1 MSGGESSMEESD
13 TKAFAYN
20 QFGISERATEHLS
33 SGGRVCPGCPLRLT
47 VLILLALSGAIVV
60 AIVGSD
66 VAVLQVIGFVASDV
80 SEEQTKRE
88 NQLSD
93 VDSHVKSIEEHMSSR
108 HAALEGLVSNNR
120 LAVHSLDTRIGELE
134 NSLLQKTQQQLQ
146 QLQQQMQQQQ
156 QLQQQQQ
163 QQQQQEQQQKLQ
175 QQQQEQQQLQH
186 QQLQEQLTQQLTQ
199 RLQQLLSDLK
209 QLQQQQQAELAD
221 RAERQEN
228 ATEALRVRVGDLET
242 EALAGKARADAGD
255 ARATLEREERERRER
270 RDRDERE
277 AREGKEREERE
288 AREKAARDQQV
299 RLGTHVEQL
308 GSSVDELR
316 TRLEEVA
323 LRARQ
328 AAENAS
334 RALRDVAL
342 SGVRHGEVVRNL
354 TLIPG
359 PPGMPGPRGQMGFP
373 GVVGPAGPKGD
384 IGERGAVGVRGLQG
398 PTGLSGPGG
407 QMGLRGQIG
416 RPGKQGSVGV
426 PGKPGPPGPPGKP
439 GERGPVGPM
448 GPPGLPGSQGSPQ
461 GPPLVPLGPGMMEN
475 PLLQNM
481 SASLAPG
488 LSCPDRW
495 KIFGGHCYLL
505 TLRRKSWNDANS
517 TCRNLGGYLAIVT
530 SIEEKDW
537 LAFVG
542 KRRSYYLGLHD
553 SVVEGRWEWVD
564 GSPVSEPTF
573 WHEGQP
579 DNWAHALEGRED
591 CGGMKYDGDWNDY
604 SCSEALGFVCEREP
618 ESLAPTRSP

>member
-66 VAVLQVIGFVASDV
+66 VAVLQMIGFVASDV

-134 NSLLQKTQQQLQ
+134 NSLLQQTQQQLQ

-156 QLQQQQQ
+156 QLQQQQ

-199 RLQQLLSDLK
+199 RLQQLLSDVK

-242 EALAGKARADAGD
+242 ESLAGKARADAGD
-255 ARATLEREERERRER
+255 ARATLEREEREGRER

-277 AREGKEREERE
+277 AREGTEREERE
-288 AREKAARDQQV
+288 AREKAARDQEV

-384 IGERGAVGVRGLQG
+384 IGERGAVGFPGPQG

-407 QMGLRGQIG
+407 QMGLRGQMG

-439 GERGPVGPM
+439 GEQGPVGPM

-505 TLRRKSWNDANS
+505 TLRRKSWADANS

>member
-1 MSGGESSMEESD
+1 MLGGESSMEESD
-13 TKAFAYN
+13 AKAFAYN

-33 SGGRVCPGCPLRLT
+33 SGVHICPGCPLRLT

-108 HAALEGLVSNNR
+108 HAALEGLVSTNR
-120 LAVHSLDTRIGELE
+120 LAVHSLDTRTGELE
-134 NSLLQKTQQQLQ
+134 NSLLQQMQKQLQ

-156 QLQQQQQ
+156 QLQQQQ

-199 RLQQLLSDLK
+199 RLQELLSDAK
-209 QLQQQQQAELAD
+209 QQQQQQQAELAK
-221 RAERQEN
+221 RAEQQEN

-242 EALAGKARADAGD
+242 EALAGKARADAAD
-255 ARATLEREERERRER
+255 ARATLEREERERREGR
-270 RDRDERE
+270 ERDERE

-288 AREKAARDQQV
+288 ARERAARDQEA

-316 TRLEEVA
+316 ARLEEVA
-323 LRARQ
+323 LRVRQ

-384 IGERGAVGVRGLQG
+384 IGERGAAGSPGPQGVRGLPG
-398 PTGLSGPGG
+398 PRGATGIRG
-407 QMGLRGQIG
+407 QMGRE
-416 RPGKQGSVGV
+416 GKQGSVGV

-439 GERGPVGPM
+439 GEQGPVGPM
-448 GPPGLPGSQGSPQ
+448 WPLGLPDSQGSQQ
-461 GPPLVPLGPGMMEN
+461 GSPLVPMGPGMMEN

-488 LSCPDRW
+488 LSCPDHW

-505 TLRRKSWNDANS
+505 TLRRKSWDDANS
-517 TCRNLGGYLAIVT
+517 NCRELGGYLAIVT

-537 LAFVG
+537 LVFVG

-573 WHEGQP
+573 WIKGQP
-579 DNWAHALEGRED
+579 DNWAHTLEGRED
-591 CGGMKYDGDWNDY
+591 CGGMKYDGGWNDY
-604 SCSEALGFVCEREP
+604 SCSETLGYVCEREP
-618 ESLAPTRSP
+618 QSLGPTRSP